1 MADDN
6 RLELTRAAHEAMQPD
21 RKSPLEGAMDFLAS
35 IAKITQGEAAGLA
48 KPDAEAD
55 PPPKATAALLPTA
68 DGPRPPTMKQPRS
81 MRAAAAT
88 TAHAPAPRPI
98 PVAPTDPP
106 PKTRAPDAVTA
117 CARLGAQ

>member
-55 PPPKATAALLPTA
+55 PPPKPTAAL
-68 DGPRPPTMKQPRS
+68 
-81 MRAAAAT
+81 
-88 TAHAPAPRPI
+88 APRC
-98 PVAPTDPP
+98 T
-106 PKTRAPDAVTA
+106 
-117 CARLGAQ
+117 GADWNPAGMPSTGNKGCWL